1 MISSL
6 CNGNFALWSSAIRY
20 RLVIMAAEAPI
31 QSDTPPA
38 RVPVLVDPGWLFV
51 LAGLT
56 LLLASVLIPAAEQ
69 VREAYWQRDRALL
82 VESHRQERMTRYQ
95 EFATALEHGEK
106 PLVLSLAASQL
117 NQIPADRVP
126 IGVGSTKG
134 GYTDIKAGSASVF
147 PNLEPDPID
156 LPEYQRFDSTLS
168 RMVTDEKVR
177 PWVLVVGSVL
187 VLVGLLP
194 ASRRRG

>member
-1 MISSL
+1 
-6 CNGNFALWSSAIRY
+6 
-20 RLVIMAAEAPI
+20 MAAEAPI
-31 QSDTPPA
+31 PSDVSPV
-38 RVPVLVDPGWLFV
+38 RVPALLDPGWLFV
-51 LAGLT
+51 IAGLT

-82 VESHRQERMTRYQ
+82 VEKHRQERMARYQ
-95 EFATALEHGEK
+95 EFATALEQGEK
-106 PLVLSLAASQL
+106 PLVLALAASQL

-126 IGVGSTKG
+126 IGVGSTRG

-156 LPEYQRFDSTLS
+156 LPDFRPFDSTLS
-168 RMVTDEKVR
+168 RMVTETKVR

-194 ASRRRG
+194 ASRRRS